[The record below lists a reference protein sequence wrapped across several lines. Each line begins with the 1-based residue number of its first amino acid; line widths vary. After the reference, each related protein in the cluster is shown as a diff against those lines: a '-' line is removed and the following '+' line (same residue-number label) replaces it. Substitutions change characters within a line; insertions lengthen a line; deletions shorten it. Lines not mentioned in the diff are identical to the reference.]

1 MSDELSEQLEKWF
14 RKTDYVEL
22 TGMRLRDG
30 SPQWMV
36 WLDSDRNPGEGYTL
50 ITALKD
56 ALLKKHGTRN
66 V

>member
-36 WLDSDRNPGEGYTL
+36 WLDDGRNPGEGLTL
-50 ITALKD
+50 SAALFD
-56 ALLKKHGTRN
+56 ALQRKRKWTTS
-66 V
+66 